1 MPKNVMKGQAKF
13 FRKAVESSGADAG
26 GEAGADAGKAAAE
39 VVCCSVNEQL
49 KSMNVNYNIL
59 RDKMIT
65 LKEAGATKAEIKA
78 FKAEIYVE
86 IKAFLEGFVKSQEKV
101 REMNTANA
109 SAALAEKEA
118 GRFAALQAKL
128 EDAKVQASE
137 QAATVERSI
146 KALERKEGEHSA
158 AVSALK
164 EAWAAAR
171 CAADEAAS
179 TAGSFATI
187 SAAHE
192 KAAEDAAKA
201 ATAQVKEAKLQV
213 DIVQAKLEGAT
224 RNVANVEKANT
235 ELLAKFE
242 KGSKSDAAARA
253 VALKTMTDVSAKFH
267 EAARKF
273 EAEQHQKAT
282 QLQRE
287 AANARQVA
295 AGSRRIA
302 EALMNDGTEALKA
315 TIADGL
321 AVLSAEAAEAAAK
334 LKAEAADAANAS
346 AKREAEAADV
356 SKKREAEATEA
367 AAKLKAMAA
376 DAANASA
383 KREAEAANASAKR
396 EAEATEA
403 AAKLKAMAADAANAS
418 AKREAE
424 AADVSKKREA
434 EAAEAAAKR
443 EAAAAEAAAK
453 QQAARLAD
461 LDRMAF
467 EAKAAEERKAA
478 GELKTRRE
486 LNMQLQ
492 RNLRLSSKQLSDTA
506 NLELAKYEVA
516 KCEGFLLGAP
526 DDFESKRKLKAAQEV
541 VRILLQLSPSS
552 APPEAVAPHVMGKA
566 LGGELQAEVP
576 DAAPSTPQKQKGPS
590 AEAQKLAQTPQVSP
604 VQSPDA
610 AIAPV

>member
-49 KSMNVNYNIL
+49 KSMKVNYNIL
-59 RDKMIT
+59 RDKIIT

-224 RNVANVEKANT
+224 RSVANVEKANT

-273 EAEQHQKAT
+273 EAEQHQKAA

-334 LKAEAADAANAS
+334 LKAE
-346 AKREAEAADV
+346 
-356 SKKREAEATEA
+356 
-367 AAKLKAMAA
+367 AA

-492 RNLRLSSKQLSDTA
+492 RDLRLSSKQLSDTA

-552 APPEAVAPHVMGKA
+552 TPPEAVAPHVMGKA

>member
-49 KSMNVNYNIL
+49 KSMKGNYNIL
-59 RDKMIT
+59 RDKIIT

-86 IKAFLEGFVKSQEKV
+86 IKAFLEGVVKSQEKV

-273 EAEQHQKAT
+273 EAEQHQKAA

-334 LKAEAADAANAS
+334 LKAE
-346 AKREAEAADV
+346 
-356 SKKREAEATEA
+356 
-367 AAKLKAMAA
+367 AA

-492 RNLRLSSKQLSDTA
+492 RDLRLSSKQLSDTA

>member
-49 KSMNVNYNIL
+49 KSMKVNYNIL
-59 RDKMIT
+59 RDKIIT

-383 KREAEAANASAKR
+383 KREAEAA
-396 EAEATEA
+396 
-403 AAKLKAMAADAANAS
+403 
-418 AKREAE
+418 
-424 AADVSKKREA
+424 DVSKKREA

>member
-49 KSMNVNYNIL
+49 KSIKGNYNIL
-59 RDKMIT
+59 RDKIIT

-86 IKAFLEGFVKSQEKV
+86 IKAFLEGVVKSQEKV

-273 EAEQHQKAT
+273 EAEQHQKAA

-334 LKAEAADAANAS
+334 LKAE
-346 AKREAEAADV
+346 
-356 SKKREAEATEA
+356 
-367 AAKLKAMAA
+367 AA

-492 RNLRLSSKQLSDTA
+492 RDLRLSSKQLSDTA